1 MEYNPQHTKHRDPPH
16 GAFFVEKIMRNIM
29 FFQDIV
35 KGQYGRKIAYT
46 DVERI
51 TEDNVVRVVGDNIGV
66 FNFNR
71 RAIEYLWNYKNGD
84 QPALYRTKT
93 IRDDIVNHVIENHA
107 WEVVRFK
114 MSQTF
119 GEPMRYNSLSKDEK
133 INEAVDRF
141 NNYTRAAGKPAKDLS
156 MGEWQSAVGVGFEA
170 IQLREQGAENP
181 FRIVVPSPLDTF
193 VVYSRNTQEPVLS
206 VQQLKD
212 ENGNLYYQCFSK
224 THEFRIQNSTL
235 MPFLSVGVDN
245 VAVAYSRLHTFG
257 EIPIVEYPNN
267 QDRMSDIELVIT
279 MLDSINN
286 MQSNRMDSV
295 EQFVQS
301 WIKFVNCEIDKTQF
315 EEMKKAGALAVKTV
329 NKDFKADVDLL
340 TQELNQTQTQ
350 VAKDDLW
357 DNVLNILAIPNKQ
370 SNTGGDTQGAVML
383 RNGWDFAK
391 SAAKVKDAYVVES
404 EYRLST
410 CMRNAIRIRKGE
422 AELPISIADY
432 EPIINHSPTDNMQ
445 VKAQSFQMLVSAG
458 INPLIAIKTV
468 GLWNDAEKVYLLSKP
483 YLDVLY
489 KTIDDIVD
497 EEGLQE
503 QVVRAQQLLA
513 ENNGNT
519 QTRQT
524 EQSVDPV

>member
-1 MEYNPQHTKHRDPPH
+1 
-16 GAFFVEKIMRNIM
+16 MRNRM
-29 FFQDIV
+29 PFQDIV

-51 TEDNVVRVVGDNIGV
+51 TEENVVKVVGDNIGT
-66 FNFNR
+66 FYFNR
-71 RAIEYLWNYKNGD
+71 RAIEYLWAYKNGD
-84 QPALYRTKT
+84 QPALYREKS
-93 IRDDIVNHVIENHA
+93 IRDDVLNHVVENHA
-107 WEVVRFK
+107 WEIVRFK
-114 MSQTF
+114 MGQTY
-119 GEPMRYNSLSKDEK
+119 GEPIRYNSLSKDEK

-156 MGEWQSAVGVGFEA
+156 MGEWQSSVGTGYEA
-170 IQLREQGAENP
+170 IQLREQGADNP

-193 VVYSRNTQEPVLS
+193 VIYSRNTQEPVLS

-212 ENGNLYYQCFSK
+212 ENGNMYYQCFSK

-245 VAVAYSRLHTFG
+245 VDVAYSRLHTFG

-279 MLDSINN
+279 MLDAINN
-286 MQSNRMDSV
+286 YQSNRVDAV
-295 EQFVQS
+295 EQFVAS
-301 WIKFVNCEIDKTQF
+301 YIKFVNCEIDEPSFKQ
-315 EEMKKAGALAVKTV
+315 MKKNGALLVKTI

-370 SNTGGDTQGAVML
+370 SNTGGDTAGAVSL

-391 SAAKVKDAYVVES
+391 SAAKIKDAYVIES

-410 CMRNAIRIRKGE
+410 CMRNAIRVRKGK
-422 AELPISIADY
+422 AELPLTIADY
-432 EPIINHSPTDNMQ
+432 EPVINHSPTDNMQ
-445 VKAQSFQMLVSAG
+445 VKAQSLEMLLRAG
-458 INPLIAIKTV
+458 IHPLVAIRTI
-468 GLWNDAEKVYLLSKP
+468 GLWNDAEKVYLMSQP

-489 KTIDDIVD
+489 KRIDDLI
-497 EEGLQE
+497 EQEGLQAE
-503 QVVRAQQLLA
+503 VGKAQQILA

-519 QTRQT
+519 QTGQT
-524 EQSVDPV
+524 EQSGNTV